1 MVKIFKE
8 YNQNNCQ
15 YDRLKRKEI
24 NDLFKKYCLRIDKY
38 LEYIFN

>member
-1 MVKIFKE
+1 MLKIFKE

-24 NDLFKKYCLRIDKY
+24 NDLFKNIA
-38 LEYIFN
+38 